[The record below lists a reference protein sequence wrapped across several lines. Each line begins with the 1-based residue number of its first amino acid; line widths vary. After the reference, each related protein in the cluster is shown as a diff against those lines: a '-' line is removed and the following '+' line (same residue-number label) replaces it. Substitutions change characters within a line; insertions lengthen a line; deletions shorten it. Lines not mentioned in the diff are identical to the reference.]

1 MKWIGQHIW
10 DFVSRF
16 RGDVYIEN
24 LSTTTETNVLVIDSN
39 DKVSKNTIE
48 DLHHDTS
55 SQASVDNSGSTYIQD
70 VTLDTYGHVTGLA
83 SAAIPTLNQDTTGQS
98 GTVATIAGLAP
109 NTATTQATQPNIT
122 SVGILTNLSNSY
134 DFHSTTFENSYS
146 SGEGAGKILKYSPGA
161 DTTTTAGQVWYLRST
176 AIWALADADSEV
188 TSASLLAVGLGVS
201 SQTGGLLLNG
211 FVRVPSTE
219 ILNVPGSGAVDG
231 LPVYLS
237 TTAGHFDFTAPS
249 ASGDIVRIL
258 GYAIDDDSGDV
269 LIYFNPDNTYIEI
282 A

>member
-16 RGDVYIEN
+16 RGDVYMEN
-24 LSTTTETNVLVIDSN
+24 ISTTTETSVLVIDSN
-39 DKVSKNTIE
+39 NKISKNTK
-48 DLHHDTS
+48 D
-55 SQASVDNSGSTYIQD
+55 
-70 VTLDTYGHVTGLA
+70 
-83 SAAIPTLNQDTTGQS
+83 
-98 GTVATIAGLAP
+98 
-109 NTATTQATQPNIT
+109 
-122 SVGILTNLSNSY
+122 LSNSY

-146 SGEGAGKILKYSPGA
+146 SGEGAGKILKYSPGGDA
-161 DTTTTAGQVWYLRST
+161 TIPAGQVFYLRST
-176 AIWALADADSEV
+176 GSWALADADAESS
-188 TSASLLAVGLGVS
+188 TAPLLGVGLGVS

-211 FVRVPSTE
+211 FIRVPSTE

-249 ASGDIVRIL
+249 ASGDVVRIL
-258 GYAIDDDSGDV
+258 GYAIDDHSGDV
-269 LIYFNPDNTYIEI
+269 LIYFNPDGTYIEI